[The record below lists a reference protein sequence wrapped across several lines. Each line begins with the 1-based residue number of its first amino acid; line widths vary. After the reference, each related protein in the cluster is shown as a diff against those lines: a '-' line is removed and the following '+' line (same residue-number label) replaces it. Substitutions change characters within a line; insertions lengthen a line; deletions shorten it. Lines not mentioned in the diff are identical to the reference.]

1 VKLFLKVSVIVVG
14 MAIMAT
20 LIYFFVSGILLI
32 AVQALLMAALCG
44 IMIGALI
51 QGEKQGM
58 PSEKRWLYFSVF
70 MGIFLLVYAV
80 VKLVLFPES
89 AIFVWSW

>member
-1 VKLFLKVSVIVVG
+1 MIIVGIGVV
-14 MAIMAT
+14 AT
-20 LIYFFVSGILLI
+20 LVYFFVSGTLLI
-32 AVQALLMAALCG
+32 TVVYLLMAALCG

-58 PSEKRWLYFSVF
+58 PREKRWWYFF
-70 MGIFLLVYAV
+70 ICMGIFFLVSAV

-89 AIFVWSW
+89 ATFVWRW